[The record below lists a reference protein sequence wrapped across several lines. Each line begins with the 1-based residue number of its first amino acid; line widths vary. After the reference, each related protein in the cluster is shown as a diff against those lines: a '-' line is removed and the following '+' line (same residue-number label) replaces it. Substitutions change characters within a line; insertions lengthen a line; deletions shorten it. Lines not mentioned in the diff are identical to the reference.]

1 MSAAGSQWIG
11 VPGELRGYEAL
22 HRRYGKLSWAK
33 LFEPTIKLA
42 RDGIKVPPFLSELLK
57 EPRMKAQVEHTS
69 LWYGVFGK
77 KVLEQ
82 KAFNKTHLCNFEL
95 AINGDFPGGSR
106 GFCWPCEVAP

>member
-22 HRRYGKLSWAK
+22 HRRYGKLSWAE

-42 RDGIKVPPFLSELLK
+42 RDGIKMPPFLTELLK
-57 EPRMKAQVEHTS
+57 EPRMKAQVEHSS
-69 LWYGVFGK
+69 LWYMGGLE

-82 KAFNKTHLCNFEL
+82 KAFNKTHLCNFGL
-95 AINGDFPGGSR
+95 TINWDFAGGSR
-106 GFCWPCEVAP
+106 GFGERLVL